1 MNHIIDD
8 SRAFSVSLHP
18 FQSTTFREI
27 MTWGTFCSVSN
38 SPYLLTIRLGI
49 SSSFSIDA
57 RSRFVS
63 HFGPLN
69 HQMNLGNHTLVFID
83 TPHLVEED
91 YERSGDRPASP
102 FDKWTPIHGGT
113 VEYVKT
119 FGAGVF
125 RLGIHLCLH

>member
-18 FQSTTFREI
+18 FQSTTYREI
-27 MTWGTFCSVSN
+27 MTWGTFCSVPGA
-38 SPYLLTIRLGI
+38 PYSFTIRLGT

-57 RSRFVS
+57 RSRFIS

-69 HQMNLGNHTLVFID
+69 RQVTLGNHTLVFID
-83 TPHLVEED
+83 APHLVEED
-91 YERSGDRPASP
+91 YERSGRRPASS

-113 VEYVKT
+113 VEFVKK

-125 RLGIHLCLH
+125 SFVIHMRLH